1 MSYLVTR
8 VWKVYMRRNKG
19 KMGESSEL
27 AEKEKGGERELVT
40 DHGKRVQIADG
51 QGRGVSWGII

>member
-1 MSYLVTR
+1 
-8 VWKVYMRRNKG
+8 MRRNKG